1 MPIRTSAGTSA
12 RRTERTRAR
21 VRVGGIGAAH
31 GCERGEGIVDGERE
45 HRDAI
50 ERAAGRHDS
59 RGGDKAEARLEAD
72 DVAQPRR
79 HAAGAGGV
87 GAERERHEAGGDR
100 DRRARARSAGNQRR
114 IEQVARNAVGR
125 AHADEAGGE
134 LVEIGLADD
143 DGAGGFQPGDAGRV
157 LARLVGEGRAGGGG
171 RQSLEVD
178 IVLHRDRHAI
188 EREVGI
194 ALRRQRPGFGDGVR
208 LGAKRDEDG
217 RIGVGADARVAARD
231 RRFGAARARTMRLDD
246 RRYRVAQRHCSCLCS
261 GSASSMPADPAQCR
275 PRCVTPGRPAMTG
288 RISGAPAVL
297 KAVGGDHCIQQ
308 TIFAHSLSK
317 AAGRKHRGRV
327 AAARQVSRA
336 GDDAE

>member
-1 MPIRTSAGTSA
+1 MSISTICRAEAGADARARRRRPRPRPCRRRTGAAPASA
-12 RRTERTRAR
+12 RRSAGPQARAPGAPSGR
-21 VRVGGIGAAH
+21 GARIRIGGIGAAH
-31 GCERGEGIVDGERE
+31 GCERGEGVVDGERE

-50 ERAAGRHDS
+50 ERAAGRHHAG
-59 RGGDKAEARLEAD
+59 GGDEAEARLEAD
-72 DVAQPRR
+72 DVAEPRR

-171 RQSLEVD
+171 RQSLDVD

-188 EREVGI
+188 EREAGI

-208 LGAKRDEDG
+208 LVAKRDEDG

-231 RRFGAARARTMRLDD
+231 RRFGAASRPNDAP
-246 RRYRVAQRHCSCLCS
+246 RRSPLPCRPTSLSLPVQRVSKQHASRS
-261 GSASSMPADPAQCR
+261 GAMPAPLR
-275 PRCVTPGRPAMTG
+275 H
-288 RISGAPAVL
+288 SGAPRNDRA
-297 KAVGGDHCIQQ
+297 DIP
-308 TIFAHSLSK
+308 AHQRS
-317 AAGRKHRGRV
+317 
-327 AAARQVSRA
+327 
-336 GDDAE
+336 